1 MDGVLNERD
10 FFDGN
15 IENTAVP
22 FINYINKNP
31 EQFRTLVLNGA
42 NNQTCMDLMFQTISF
57 IFKKA
62 TDDDNELLAMC
73 GVTLINHIL
82 DSVQGIDGSLPGII
96 EILIKELFKA

>member
-31 EQFRTLVLNGA
+31 EQFRTLA
-42 NNQTCMDLMFQTISF
+42 F